1 MKTAGDDSVI
11 ASEMTPVEGPYA
23 WEPIDADGIAV
34 FRLLTSAPFTL
45 DLAKATITDLIA
57 LTGGKRVPIIADIRR
72 SKGMTAEA
80 RAFFGNANPPYS
92 ALAILADSPVTRMIA
107 NFFIGLNRPSVPT
120 QVFTDEGRARAWS
133 RRYAV

>member
-1 MKTAGDDSVI
+1 MKTAGGVTK
-11 ASEMTPVEGPYA
+11 SEVTPVEGAYA

-45 DLAKATITDLIA
+45 DLARATITDLIA
-57 LTGGKRVPIIADIRR
+57 LTGGKRIPIVADIRR

-80 RAFFGNANPPYS
+80 RAFFGKPNPPYS

-120 QVFTDEGRARAWS
+120 QIFTDEEKARAWS
-133 RRYAV
+133 RRHAV

>member
-1 MKTAGDDSVI
+1 MKTAGGVTRSG
-11 ASEMTPVEGPYA
+11 MTAVEGAFA

-45 DLAKATITDLIA
+45 DLARATITDLIA
-57 LTGGKRVPIIADIRR
+57 LTGGKRVPIVADIRL

-80 RAFFGNANPPYS
+80 RTFFGNPNPPYS

-120 QVFTDEGRARAWS
+120 QIFTDEEKARAWS
-133 RRYAV
+133 RRHAV

>member
-1 MKTAGDDSVI
+1 MRAADDQI
-11 ASEMTPVEGPYA
+11 AEANVPERVFA
-23 WEPIDADGIAV
+23 WEPLGVDGIAV

-45 DLAKATITDLIA
+45 DLARATIADLTA
-57 LTGGKRVPIIADIRR
+57 LTGGKRVPIMADIRR
-72 SKGMTAEA
+72 SKGMTQEA
-80 RAFFGNANPPYS
+80 RAFFGNPNPPYS

-120 QVFTDEGRARAWS
+120 HVFTDEENARAWL